1 MAVTA
6 DQVEVR
12 LRADTA
18 QYVRNLTQADAAFS
32 KTAAGIQANSAKVAA
47 ATNGLSLNTGNIAAQ
62 FQDIGV
68 TAAAGMNP
76 LIIALQQGTQLS
88 AVLNDSVSK
97 GVSPVKA
104 LGAAFVQVL
113 NPVSLATIAAIA
125 LGATLLQS
133 LGSIVPKAESA
144 TEAIKRHR
152 EALEGVVRGYAGAED
167 AVAAYFDQVQRL
179 PQFAVTE
186 GLQKQFAEL
195 ETAATALPGK
205 LQDVTDY
212 ISALGTSATDT
223 DREIL
228 SLIQQFQAG
237 DISLE
242 ELYGSLGTAAT
253 GMGFLE
259 SAAGSLGLGAAKTV
273 EELRGLIVTVTQ
285 FGDAYARFM
294 ALTQI
299 NLGAAPVNE
308 DLRNALDL
316 RAYVAEQERLN
327 SLTSE
332 QLSLEKEI
340 ARIKADAGELG
351 ITDERARELAEATLS
366 AEERRAQIKRELTAG
381 GKQTNDADR
390 ERQAVLDMIGQLEHE
405 YELLGLTNQE
415 RAVSNALRDAG
426 AVATEKQRERIAEL
440 VNATYEETEAM
451 RELDRTSQAWANTIQ
466 SATRGFIDD
475 LIAGKSAAES
485 FSNVL
490 SRVADQFI
498 TMGLNSIFGGGGL
511 NLSGLFGGRSTRATG
526 GDVYAGNPTLV
537 GEKGAEVFVPSGPGK
552 IIPNSQI
559 GGSSVTFAPVIDA
572 RGADVAAI
580 ARLERVVQDMSGQ
593 IVPLIRREI
602 ATGPKKGRR
611 G

>member
-32 KTAAGIQANSAKVAA
+32 KTAAGIQANSAKVSA
-47 ATNGLSLNTGNIAAQ
+47 ATNNLSLNTGNIAAQ

-242 ELYGSLGTAAT
+242 ELYGSLGTAAK

-308 DLRNALDL
+308 DLQNALDL

-327 SLTSE
+327 GLTSE

-381 GKQTNDADR
+381 GKQSKDADR
-390 ERQAVLDMIGQLEHE
+390 ERQAVLDMISQLEHE

-426 AVATEKQRERIAEL
+426 SVATEQQRERIAEL

-451 RELDRTSQAWANTIQ
+451 RELDRTSQAWASTIQ

-511 NLSGLFGGRSTRATG
+511 NLAGLFGGTSTRATG
-526 GDVYAGNPTLV
+526 GQVYAGNPTLV
-537 GEKGAEVFVPSGPGK
+537 GEKGAEVFIPSGPGN
-552 IIPNSQI
+552 IVPNSQI

-593 IVPLIRREI
+593 IVPLIRHEI

-611 G
+611 

>member
-12 LRADTA
+12 LRADTG
-18 QYVRNLTQADAAFS
+18 QYVRNLTQADAAFN
-32 KTAAGIQANSAKVAA
+32 KTAAGIQANSAKVSA
-47 ATNGLSLNTGNIAAQ
+47 ATNSLSFNTGNIAAQ

-88 AVLNDSVSK
+88 AVLNQSVSQ

-104 LGAAFVQVL
+104 LGGAFLQVL
-113 NPVSLATIAAIA
+113 NPISLATIATIA
-125 LGATLLQS
+125 LGTALLQS

-212 ISALGTSATDT
+212 VTALGTSATDT

-228 SLIQQFQAG
+228 SLIEQFQAG

-242 ELYGSLGTAAT
+242 ELYGSLGTAAQ

-259 SAAGSLGLGAAKTV
+259 AAAGNLGLGAKKTV
-273 EELRGLIVTVTQ
+273 EDLRGLIVTVTQ

-308 DLRNALDL
+308 DLQNALDL

-381 GKQTNDADR
+381 SKQANDAER
-390 ERQAVLDMIGQLEHE
+390 ERQAVLDMIGELEHE
-405 YELLGLTNQE
+405 YEILGLTNQE
-415 RAVSNALRDAG
+415 RAVANALRDAG
-426 AVATEKQRERIAEL
+426 AVATEQQRERIAEL
-440 VNATYEETEAM
+440 VNATYEETEAIKG
-451 RELDRTSQAWANTIQ
+451 LNKSSQEWANTLQ

-475 LIAGKSAAES
+475 LIEGKSAAEA

-490 SRVADQFI
+490 SSIAKKLIDV
-498 TMGLNSIFGGGGL
+498 GLNSVFSGFPGFGTP
-511 NLSGLFGGRSTRATG
+511 TRATG
-526 GDVYAGNPTLV
+526 GPIYSGGPTLV
-537 GEKGAEVFVPSGPGK
+537 GEKGPELFVPSGPGK
-552 IIPNSQI
+552 IVPNSQI
-559 GGSSVTFAPVIDA
+559 GGGGSVVFAPNIDA
-572 RGADVAAI
+572 RGADVAAV
-580 ARLERVVQDMSGQ
+580 ARLETAVQRLAAEVV
-593 IVPLIRREI
+593 PTIRKEI
-602 ATGPKKGRR
+602 ASGPSKGRR
-611 G
+611 

>member
-12 LRADTA
+12 LRADTG

-32 KTAAGIQANSAKVAA
+32 KTAAGIQANSAKVSA
-47 ATNGLSLNTGNIAAQ
+47 ATNSLSFNTGNIAAQ

-88 AVLNDSVSK
+88 AVLNQSVSQ

-104 LGAAFVQVL
+104 LGGAFLQVL
-113 NPVSLATIAAIA
+113 NPISLATIATIA
-125 LGATLLQS
+125 LGTALLQS

-152 EALEGVVRGYAGAED
+152 EALEGIVRGYSGAED

-212 ISALGTSATDT
+212 VTALGTSATDT

-228 SLIQQFQAG
+228 SLIEQFQAG

-242 ELYGSLGTAAT
+242 ELYGSLGTAAQ

-259 SAAGSLGLGAAKTV
+259 AAAGNLGLGAKKTV
-273 EELRGLIVTVTQ
+273 EDLRGLIVTVTQ

-308 DLRNALDL
+308 DLQNALDL

-381 GKQTNDADR
+381 SKQANDAER
-390 ERQAVLDMIGQLEHE
+390 ERQAVLDMIGELEHE
-405 YELLGLTNQE
+405 YEILGLTNQE
-415 RAVSNALRDAG
+415 RAVANALRDAG
-426 AVATEKQRERIAEL
+426 AVATEQQRERIAEL
-440 VNATYEETEAM
+440 VNATYEETEAIKG
-451 RELDRTSQAWANTIQ
+451 LNKSSQEWANTLQ

-475 LIAGKSAAES
+475 LIEGKSAAEA

-490 SRVADQFI
+490 SSIAKKLIDV
-498 TMGLNSIFGGGGL
+498 GLNSVFSGFPGFGTP
-511 NLSGLFGGRSTRATG
+511 TRATG
-526 GDVYAGNPTLV
+526 GPIYSGGPTLV
-537 GEKGAEVFVPSGPGK
+537 GEKGPELFIPSGPGK
-552 IIPNSQI
+552 IVPNSQI
-559 GGSSVTFAPVIDA
+559 GSGGGAAVTFNVDN
-572 RGADVAAI
+572 RGADVAAV
-580 ARLERVVQDMSGQ
+580 ARLETAVQRLAAEVV
-593 IVPLIRREI
+593 PTIRKEI
-602 ATGPKKGRR
+602 ASGPSKGRR
-611 G
+611 

>member
-47 ATNGLSLNTGNIAAQ
+47 ATNNLSLNTGNIAAQ

-88 AVLNDSVSK
+88 AVLNQSVSQ

-242 ELYGSLGTAAT
+242 ELYGSLGTAAK

-308 DLRNALDL
+308 DLQNALDL

-332 QLSLEKEI
+332 QLSIEKEI

-381 GKQTNDADR
+381 GKQSKDADR
-390 ERQAVLDMIGQLEHE
+390 ERQAVLDMISQLEHE

-426 AVATEKQRERIAEL
+426 AVATEQQRERIAEL

-511 NLSGLFGGRSTRATG
+511 NLSGLFGGTATRATG
-526 GDVYAGNPTLV
+526 GQVYAGNPTLV
-537 GEKGAEVFVPSGPGK
+537 GEKGAEVFIPSGPGN
-552 IIPNSQI
+552 IVPNSQI